1 MLSSPRN
8 SSKKCAIQ
16 LLLSCAKAI
25 PPRPPNCA
33 SCLAPAGVSSFHFLS
48 ALIATASPAAL
59 PTKEC
64 SRELEHR
71 RLACEP
77 HVTRRVRQSKFSRSG
92 TALTSWGARREHRSV
107 SSKTHL
113 GGTSSVSSETSL
125 VMSSEA
131 ETSLIISQA
140 RQS

>member
-1 MLSSPRN
+1 MLSSRRN

-71 RLACEP
+71 RLVCEP
-77 HVTRRVRQSKFSRSG
+77 PCHPAGSAKQVLAKRNRPYV
-92 TALTSWGARREHRSV
+92 
-107 SSKTHL
+107 L
-113 GGTSSVSSETSL
+113 GSTPRTPLSL
-125 VMSSEA
+125 VQNAPWRDE
-131 ETSLIISQA
+131 L
-140 RQS
+140 RLVHGFDG